1 MSFTHLNRALWAFII
16 VITLAIT
23 VNGATHTRINGIH
36 DLESDLV
43 YDDNLLLT
51 ISNITAKSITFTT
64 SFRISGI
71 FTITEGF
78 TATDCSIHLESD
90 VTVIGN
96 VTFDTVRIFF
106 NNHSLYVTEELIFR
120 DTESVD
126 ASVITSS
133 KLTMVNVHHRGMGEF
148 YTDNLNI
155 NSNISI
161 GSFGF
166 IKAIN
171 GSISSV
177 SNGHIMLERL
187 EFISY
192 KASIYPLG
200 NTELNFTLTQLKKDD
215 SFCNLAE
222 TISQVVKSF
231 HVFHDMDCNIVW
243 KGGNLTLHE
252 NVTIQNL
259 VLSHYGILIAHDGVS
274 IGVITAL
281 NMHIYIEGS
290 VYVQQ
295 ILSGYFYILHNT
307 ASVHVKNLITDSFG
321 FSIDELI
328 VDQLIHSKSSIEYNV
343 YSLIINNLVL
353 QLSSTQEIIANR
365 LKLGNVTQVDKCN
378 LNIEAILIEGD
389 EVNLYVDI
397 LTLHAQRVIISELYF
412 ETELKI
418 REGSVNIGII
428 INGPNAFLDLY
439 SHIQL
444 DKLKTIKDKL
454 EIDFKYPGYYQI
466 NEMQLDAE
474 VKLRFRAES
483 IIYIKQLS
491 IKDEP
496 ILVEIISDNPV
507 LLLGADVSSS
517 NFSELSS
524 IRDVFRYENVIGSCF
539 ENLEG
544 SIFAFPFSI
553 CDQFTPNLN
562 IIVSYDAT
570 VYLHSQN
577 EAYYVYGSGN
587 LFLSN
592 DSSNTESFDNVDYT
606 YPQFLLQGTFSGNIY
621 VTCASINFFSTLTVF
636 NLYSLNGI
644 QEANINLLYKSEA
657 PKISIDVTSL
667 DLIHFRTLSDVS
679 GGYPEISVNDENLI
693 VELGVYS
700 SYVSNYNIK
709 SGLTYK
715 IFVYSSSDIDSAE
728 STIIFDGGMRSS
740 TLVGFSHSNEN
751 IIKICGYIHLK
762 VISDIHHV
770 KFQFLNP
777 YLLNFI
783 GSSSSVNDFE
793 NAGRIARIFID
804 RDSVVRIS
812 AATVCRFWVSGT
824 LEILYYMNRGVV
836 HILPHGKLIFSGE
849 GSSFKGGVLTPHPY
863 SSIYLTN
870 TQMDGVKSHAMSTFY
885 YINGLCAFDKSN
897 CGHLNI
903 LNIVI
908 KFGSSCHMRFIQYL
922 NSDLGSMLFNW
933 MTNPLYLQIVD
944 QSDLIEF
951 TLPISF
957 KYFGHL
963 YTNIQWDKFKIMGD
977 SEILLKKTSAVA
989 LDVCFMA
996 IATVF
1001 DSSFDVVSYN
1011 GCTREGVPRIIP
1023 KDESQIIFTPFSS
1036 LTTSYIIFSDGI
1048 RVLSSQNSNIQRVFT
1063 NRAVLVQEAGEIL
1076 DEWFENGLYELLPA
1090 ETSIDIPNYFNGT
1103 VYHDASHK
1111 LEVHVGHNVT
1121 LRLDGKTN
1129 QPVEIHVSGG
1139 TLHLALTVHKVL
1151 KFVGSPDELILSGNA
1166 TLTTSLLAMDPVLSC
1181 LVPSYFFVSASSDIT
1196 VICEYGSVSVIATG
1210 DISITATLSLR
1221 HASFEGELADVT
1233 IQEAVEG
1240 AIGHVK
1246 SINLLTGGIVL
1257 SHPTTYITRNVHTG
1271 EVAIDCAID
1280 HCSVVF
1286 PEESIF
1292 DGFVLA
1298 SPEPTGVSIHVMD
1311 SKMYSTTVDCIVN
1324 ATGET
1329 MLNGNFGSK
1338 IFAYK
1343 SIHLNSTTVKSLF
1356 LMPGSRATGV
1366 ITATNVVMLPASRW
1380 NSING
1385 NVLYL
1390 VNSPSALWSCGTC
1403 DVVYG
1408 NRYQLPF
1415 KFKAMSDLDVSFSMN
1430 DVMEENPV
1438 AIPPHV
1444 NAITVGEEFSDDK
1457 MTKDRVSFEDAPVY
1471 TSTPTIHTG
1480 DTFTHVFYRNF
1491 ELKETITETNTHV
1504 FAYDVIVNSLII
1516 RNTSSVRLAY
1526 RVDGDLVLDNSFA
1539 FLDADVTITGSIT
1552 CNDCKIYM
1560 NAHTLRVESGV
1571 VLSVYTDES
1580 PEKGCG
1586 MVNGTLVTSS
1596 LVLNSD
1602 TSTRIVRA
1610 SIETD
1615 SFIHMGDAIVE
1626 TGAFIKTDSLSINGG
1641 WTSGAIVVNREFTI
1655 DDSIITQKELAA
1667 NSTLSFESKAFT
1679 SGDFEHICELFTRV
1693 RIMGDI
1699 RITANFNCL
1708 RVVLRDAPN
1717 VDIIVKHARVY
1728 GRAGSI
1734 RVEEDGYL
1742 ILPDLETH
1750 FTKLSIAGQF
1760 DLVSFTPHLTML
1772 SIGTLSVETDCMT
1785 MFVHALSVDTLQ
1797 IHNITV
1803 ELRTLNLNVVNI
1815 ESSSGK
1821 LISLAPMRTLRTV
1834 TDSSL
1839 EIEVPTQTTDLTITN
1854 STVEFTDITHFTGS
1868 TAFVDSTVGLR
1879 SVSDIDDAL
1888 RIDNS
1893 RVLVGNAETYI
1904 TCVFSTESTI
1914 IFDKCQEDGILI
1926 TGFALL
1932 EINGVIEYSNNQDF
1946 SISVIKSLYYYSV
1959 IVIRPSEVLKTT
1971 KIIISCSNS
1980 VLLVNPLINTY
1991 LHDTEP
1997 DKILDG
2003 SGAAMNMFREDKS
2016 IKYGVI
2022 VDDSNAVLDE
2032 YTSTTY
2038 FFLSGTVCTLSA
2050 TRHVHVVSAGHLK
2063 LGIITVIGVFSG
2075 TFEPND
2081 LSIYFFSYSSH
2092 IALFAGFKMS
2102 FGVNVDSTLN
2112 LRASSAILIMRI
2124 PTAVFSKFN
2133 LVSTNGLTV
2142 DVAVFD
2148 MDNNN
2153 LQPEFSYETSRV
2165 YHLRTLVMVESV
2177 SGLKFNLDS
2186 YMFYP
2191 NAQSTTK
2198 APNAYIIENLDNSIA
2213 DYTNSLV
2220 SAKSLKD
2227 SMKDCIVLCP
2237 DDCFMKVT
2245 SQGIDA
2251 SIFIMSYLSVSP
2263 FMKSLTDFRWNFFL
2277 EPKSTIKM
2285 QYTYDIWADHRGEM
2299 KVFEDAYFMFSEN
2312 SCSLTPD
2319 LFDHSFMHDFT
2330 VYKYRLMSSSAICN
2344 LSPIKHSHTWEAANT
2359 LAKDTL
2365 VWVILSENALHI
2377 FFKHDLWDVMTVY
2390 DKGSV
2395 YDLYSITYETC
2406 RCQTSTKSFKFK
2418 ADSYINTIHG
2428 EFSPRIGHTA
2438 AILWVHQLDVK
2449 LANTGLPIIG
2459 LRTPITLNLR
2469 FTTVD
2474 CAKIADVVLFT
2485 ELATFAFETD
2495 PTFHII
2501 AKAGAH
2507 ITFDTLPSTIIAM
2520 ENSIIKAND
2529 VDSNDFRFFGR
2540 RALLDLSSL
2549 DQVSLTIVNAAF
2561 VDVLFKIRSL
2571 TMMFDNTISD
2581 SVVMQFDGESLIVN
2595 GNIDLGLALTD
2606 SITSIDFDNVRSV
2619 IFGTTPISITYT
2631 PIYFDNTIFTR
2642 RSDAFCFDNLIFK
2655 HAAPKPSYIENAR
2668 LVNAAENPVIGSF
2681 DSCTL
2686 SGDFEGV
2693 FSGDTVS
2700 LQGEVR
2706 GLFPY
2711 GTVNTAESGAVT
2723 GAVTNAGLYGSNYN
2737 VSLSDGWQS
2746 QAEGTF
2752 VVSNS
2757 TAQNLSGDIIIV
2769 SDHEAN
2775 TFSLKGNIHT
2785 NSSIRVRGGDVS
2797 ISTFGGEFVDI
2808 EYDGSDKC
2816 TVDGGF
2822 THNIAGCSLG
2832 EHPTYTD
2839 LSSDIR
2845 SMTGSGGL
2853 LFVEKTADITDFAL
2867 SNVDLITFNPLQH
2880 RRAQLTNSPVP
2891 TTFGLVYEHTFGMYW
2906 SAMNQ
2911 YSYQH
2916 FQPELMNSVHCTPT
2930 VLDRGTDTRI
2940 NCTYDSEVT
2949 NMLEFYDFVL
2959 ESVCSRKT
2967 LGCQVDTNQISVLC
2981 DVDTRDF
2988 TLKSTLLTVSKE
3000 NGAEDIVSS
3009 FSSKPLS
3016 FSTAP
3021 VVVRGG
3027 DSFDLVADFFKRSTF
3042 GCDLYTATVDGVSV
3056 SLFSLTETTAGL
3068 RFSSF
3073 YGYNHTIEFKNKG
3086 ESQGVFEFVSRT
3098 PPTITGAEVTG
3109 IALVIR
3115 GTDLLSPVTFD
3126 SASFVLRINGVEVVV
3141 SSWQD
3146 TDITTTLPVDSCAH
3160 DEISL
3165 EICYDAYCY
3174 ERSVVL
3180 PPPSLGITSIELTQ
3194 LPQTELIPI
3203 SAEYNGGCE
3212 VASATNSSTVAF
3224 ELILSRHNLKVTIS
3238 ECIGHAAIT
3247 VYGTVITVSPP
3258 APVITAFNPP
3268 LVATAGDVVFVYGDF
3283 LGSLAFPGATTLA
3296 SDKMQ
3301 LNKVVSPNEL
3311 MVSVMEGTGATIDYS
3326 VEVGSVYTSDY
3337 TIGYQPPF
3345 IHSRVSGV
3353 CFSSTAVRLTG
3364 NNFGPSGELA
3374 SAHIYAASGWKATVP
3389 VTVISHTSA
3398 TLNLPPPP
3406 LAMCRSS
3413 ATLLSETFSLTV
3425 NVDGQTS
3432 NPISVSYAFLPT
3444 IHPTEIPSTEL
3455 KETSTLTIDFEKL
3468 SLALQPKLKLT
3479 SLHSSIQVPCRDLHE
3494 ISVFECDVSLPTG
3507 MFNAAIMKQDGDWL
3521 SLNKEVLVFGV
3532 SPQKVMY
3539 ADETTLPPIQ
3549 LENAHLDTAVV
3560 LLDNVPFSAYVDG
3573 GFIVSTDKVAVTESS
3588 VLSIEYTVGQ
3598 RVTLPVSFV
3607 QLFVLSKTH
3616 FANRG
3621 LLTTVEWEGRNWDSC
3636 SVTLLRMGN
3645 TTTLCAV
3652 SELGTII
3659 SCDVAIDSEDILADL
3674 VCDDITQAAG
3684 TVSGF
3689 SLDYQQ
3695 EYIVL
3700 DNTFK
3705 VLLCGENLP
3714 FDALVFT
3721 NDLGDVCPFTSQN
3734 NSCIVVSG
3742 SGSTVSAEPIGKTLE
3757 FTRVDAKPISVQ
3769 RVPYDAVHTSVV
3781 RFAEPLPMD
3790 ILSFSMPNATV
3801 AKLDSQSVQITSR
3814 LKQNTTLTV
3823 SSFASSIEIE
3833 VFVVVK
3839 PILLSVSPQRM
3850 FLTQKGFTL
3859 EGTDLDVFDGLSV
3872 ITSDATVECR
3882 VTFEMEAQCNFVTA
3896 GVYMIQLSTTAGQ
3909 YYTHPVLLTITMPQS
3924 ELCYNSSLPT
3934 SVEVFSDILSM
3945 PYIRYLPFTADD
3957 PRINS
3962 RKRCDGLYA
3971 TTPHTVSV
3979 AEPVYVENTLFFMN
3993 DVCTPSVSL
4002 TFDDEYTFVYS
4013 GDEVVCEDY
4022 VSGLRYQ
4029 TVCVVFLNHRYAAES
4044 VTVEFNNE
4052 CNSLV
4057 ELELHGHLYSQPTE
4071 IVPLISGGVS
4081 IDRESALLRCV
4092 FLNIRRHVITVPF
4105 VFVDGIR
4112 RNVVSDLV
4120 WIPIPKAHG
4129 THQLIFSADGVSETG
4144 YLEVLVDEFFLPN
4157 ATTIV
4162 DIDCADAY
4170 GGITGPAQV
4179 SCNAH
4184 SGCVY
4189 NDTTKTL
4196 TVADPT
4202 QDVGV
4207 TVALGPYNAT
4217 HTISF
4222 EPTVYSFNTRVVQAA
4237 VGFDLI
4243 LELNFTDYSGAA
4255 VRDTIELTALV
4266 GGISLYNTT
4275 FTYSENGA
4283 YTFPP
4288 LLVEPNDFIEVRFVS
4303 NTSLISNVFTIGNC
4317 NVGHTLSL
4325 ISDECVVCGPGTYKN
4340 EIGNEPCAECP
4351 LSKTSV
4357 EGSSDINACFCSEGT
4372 RIEEGLCVPCDET
4385 VRCSSGV
4392 IQYASPD
4399 HYLEGSFMKAVICPT
4414 VNCNGD
4420 RCRNSTGYL
4429 CSVCDDGHVGYAF
4442 MCAKTNYS
4450 NFFISLI
4457 SIAAISTIAAA
4468 LKRAEGAGLIML
4480 VCYVLPFLGARFDVL
4495 NLLTLRVSGPLLWV
4509 CVTLHLAALILWFA
4523 QKRGKS
4529 QSFVQ
4534 QLCYAFLVQLNVFF
4548 CATTPSLASAE
4559 LSMSAQAPSY
4569 LFLLLPV
4576 LFLCATYIKKPKT
4589 LVFTFVFNFSVYF
4602 IALAVGQHYI
4612 LLTTVLLCTSI
4623 LLFVSRPHI

>member
-1 MSFTHLNRALWAFII
+1 MVFENYKSA
-16 VITLAIT
+16 
-23 VNGATHTRINGIH
+23 GATAVGLFKA
-36 DLESDLV
+36 DSW
-43 YDDNLLLT
+43 
-51 ISNITAKSITFTT
+51 
-64 SFRISGI
+64 
-71 FTITEGF
+71 FTIIYDVPSQSH
-78 TATDCSIHLESD
+78 TA
-90 VTVIGN
+90 
-96 VTFDTVRIFF
+96 
-106 NNHSLYVTEELIFR
+106 
-120 DTESVD
+120 
-126 ASVITSS
+126 A
-133 KLTMVNVHHRGMGEF
+133 
-148 YTDNLNI
+148 
-155 NSNISI
+155 
-161 GSFGF
+161 
-166 IKAIN
+166 
-171 GSISSV
+171 
-177 SNGHIMLERL
+177 
-187 EFISY
+187 
-192 KASIYPLG
+192 
-200 NTELNFTLTQLKKDD
+200 
-215 SFCNLAE
+215 
-222 TISQVVKSF
+222 
-231 HVFHDMDCNIVW
+231 IVW
-243 KGGNLTLHE
+243 AYE
-252 NVTIQNL
+252 I
-259 VLSHYGILIAHDGVS
+259 DG
-274 IGVITAL
+274 
-281 NMHIYIEGS
+281 E
-290 VYVQQ
+290 
-295 ILSGYFYILHNT
+295 LSG
-307 ASVHVKNLITDSFG
+307 VG
-321 FSIDELI
+321 
-328 VDQLIHSKSSIEYNV
+328 
-343 YSLIINNLVL
+343 
-353 QLSSTQEIIANR
+353 LSC
-365 LKLGNVTQVDKCN
+365 LG
-378 LNIEAILIEGD
+378 
-389 EVNLYVDI
+389 
-397 LTLHAQRVIISELYF
+397 
-412 ETELKI
+412 
-418 REGSVNIGII
+418 
-428 INGPNAFLDLY
+428 
-439 SHIQL
+439 
-444 DKLKTIKDKL
+444 
-454 EIDFKYPGYYQI
+454 
-466 NEMQLDAE
+466 
-474 VKLRFRAES
+474 LR
-483 IIYIKQLS
+483 
-491 IKDEP
+491 
-496 ILVEIISDNPV
+496 
-507 LLLGADVSSS
+507 
-517 NFSELSS
+517 
-524 IRDVFRYENVIGSCF
+524 
-539 ENLEG
+539 
-544 SIFAFPFSI
+544 
-553 CDQFTPNLN
+553 
-562 IIVSYDAT
+562 
-570 VYLHSQN
+570 
-577 EAYYVYGSGN
+577 
-587 LFLSN
+587 
-592 DSSNTESFDNVDYT
+592 
-606 YPQFLLQGTFSGNIY
+606 
-621 VTCASINFFSTLTVF
+621 
-636 NLYSLNGI
+636 
-644 QEANINLLYKSEA
+644 
-657 PKISIDVTSL
+657 
-667 DLIHFRTLSDVS
+667 
-679 GGYPEISVNDENLI
+679 
-693 VELGVYS
+693 
-700 SYVSNYNIK
+700 
-709 SGLTYK
+709 
-715 IFVYSSSDIDSAE
+715 
-728 STIIFDGGMRSS
+728 IFDG
-740 TLVGFSHSNEN
+740 TL
-751 IIKICGYIHLK
+751 
-762 VISDIHHV
+762 
-770 KFQFLNP
+770 
-777 YLLNFI
+777 
-783 GSSSSVNDFE
+783 
-793 NAGRIARIFID
+793 A
-804 RDSVVRIS
+804 
-812 AATVCRFWVSGT
+812 
-824 LEILYYMNRGVV
+824 
-836 HILPHGKLIFSGE
+836 
-849 GSSFKGGVLTPHPY
+849 
-863 SSIYLTN
+863 
-870 TQMDGVKSHAMSTFY
+870 
-885 YINGLCAFDKSN
+885 
-897 CGHLNI
+897 
-903 LNIVI
+903 
-908 KFGSSCHMRFIQYL
+908 
-922 NSDLGSMLFNW
+922 
-933 MTNPLYLQIVD
+933 
-944 QSDLIEF
+944 
-951 TLPISF
+951 
-957 KYFGHL
+957 
-963 YTNIQWDKFKIMGD
+963 
-977 SEILLKKTSAVA
+977 
-989 LDVCFMA
+989 
-996 IATVF
+996 
-1001 DSSFDVVSYN
+1001 
-1011 GCTREGVPRIIP
+1011 
-1023 KDESQIIFTPFSS
+1023 
-1036 LTTSYIIFSDGI
+1036 
-1048 RVLSSQNSNIQRVFT
+1048 
-1063 NRAVLVQEAGEIL
+1063 
-1076 DEWFENGLYELLPA
+1076 
-1090 ETSIDIPNYFNGT
+1090 
-1103 VYHDASHK
+1103 
-1111 LEVHVGHNVT
+1111 
-1121 LRLDGKTN
+1121 
-1129 QPVEIHVSGG
+1129 
-1139 TLHLALTVHKVL
+1139 
-1151 KFVGSPDELILSGNA
+1151 
-1166 TLTTSLLAMDPVLSC
+1166 
-1181 LVPSYFFVSASSDIT
+1181 
-1196 VICEYGSVSVIATG
+1196 
-1210 DISITATLSLR
+1210 
-1221 HASFEGELADVT
+1221 
-1233 IQEAVEG
+1233 
-1240 AIGHVK
+1240 
-1246 SINLLTGGIVL
+1246 
-1257 SHPTTYITRNVHTG
+1257 
-1271 EVAIDCAID
+1271 
-1280 HCSVVF
+1280 
-1286 PEESIF
+1286 
-1292 DGFVLA
+1292 
-1298 SPEPTGVSIHVMD
+1298 
-1311 SKMYSTTVDCIVN
+1311 
-1324 ATGET
+1324 
-1329 MLNGNFGSK
+1329 
-1338 IFAYK
+1338 
-1343 SIHLNSTTVKSLF
+1343 
-1356 LMPGSRATGV
+1356 
-1366 ITATNVVMLPASRW
+1366 
-1380 NSING
+1380 
-1385 NVLYL
+1385 
-1390 VNSPSALWSCGTC
+1390 
-1403 DVVYG
+1403 
-1408 NRYQLPF
+1408 
-1415 KFKAMSDLDVSFSMN
+1415 
-1430 DVMEENPV
+1430 
-1438 AIPPHV
+1438 
-1444 NAITVGEEFSDDK
+1444 
-1457 MTKDRVSFEDAPVY
+1457 
-1471 TSTPTIHTG
+1471 
-1480 DTFTHVFYRNF
+1480 
-1491 ELKETITETNTHV
+1491 
-1504 FAYDVIVNSLII
+1504 
-1516 RNTSSVRLAY
+1516 
-1526 RVDGDLVLDNSFA
+1526 
-1539 FLDADVTITGSIT
+1539 
-1552 CNDCKIYM
+1552 
-1560 NAHTLRVESGV
+1560 
-1571 VLSVYTDES
+1571 
-1580 PEKGCG
+1580 
-1586 MVNGTLVTSS
+1586 
-1596 LVLNSD
+1596 
-1602 TSTRIVRA
+1602 
-1610 SIETD
+1610 
-1615 SFIHMGDAIVE
+1615 
-1626 TGAFIKTDSLSINGG
+1626 
-1641 WTSGAIVVNREFTI
+1641 
-1655 DDSIITQKELAA
+1655 
-1667 NSTLSFESKAFT
+1667 
-1679 SGDFEHICELFTRV
+1679 
-1693 RIMGDI
+1693 
-1699 RITANFNCL
+1699 
-1708 RVVLRDAPN
+1708 
-1717 VDIIVKHARVY
+1717 
-1728 GRAGSI
+1728 
-1734 RVEEDGYL
+1734 
-1742 ILPDLETH
+1742 
-1750 FTKLSIAGQF
+1750 
-1760 DLVSFTPHLTML
+1760 
-1772 SIGTLSVETDCMT
+1772 
-1785 MFVHALSVDTLQ
+1785 
-1797 IHNITV
+1797 
-1803 ELRTLNLNVVNI
+1803 
-1815 ESSSGK
+1815 
-1821 LISLAPMRTLRTV
+1821 
-1834 TDSSL
+1834 
-1839 EIEVPTQTTDLTITN
+1839 DLTITKLN
-1854 STVEFTDITHFTGS
+1854 NTILFVEDSAVHLPSDPNAMVLKNGARVTASSFSKEFTLMDGSQITVSSIDTVLVAYARSAMIYIS
-1868 TAFVDSTVGLR
+1868 TTEPLTIGVTTMNFFDLGFG
-1879 SVSDIDDAL
+1879 VSDLTLDL
-1888 RIDNS
+1888 
-1893 RVLVGNAETYI
+1893 T
-1904 TCVFSTESTI
+1904 TFT
-1914 IFDKCQEDGILI
+1914 DK
-1926 TGFALL
+1926 
-1932 EINGVIEYSNNQDF
+1932 
-1946 SISVIKSLYYYSV
+1946 
-1959 IVIRPSEVLKTT
+1959 
-1971 KIIISCSNS
+1971 
-1980 VLLVNPLINTY
+1980 
-1991 LHDTEP
+1991 
-1997 DKILDG
+1997 
-2003 SGAAMNMFREDKS
+2003 
-2016 IKYGVI
+2016 
-2022 VDDSNAVLDE
+2022 
-2032 YTSTTY
+2032 
-2038 FFLSGTVCTLSA
+2038 
-2050 TRHVHVVSAGHLK
+2050 
-2063 LGIITVIGVFSG
+2063 
-2075 TFEPND
+2075 ND
-2081 LSIYFFSYSSH
+2081 
-2092 IALFAGFKMS
+2092 
-2102 FGVNVDSTLN
+2102 
-2112 LRASSAILIMRI
+2112 R
-2124 PTAVFSKFN
+2124 
-2133 LVSTNGLTV
+2133 
-2142 DVAVFD
+2142 
-2148 MDNNN
+2148 
-2153 LQPEFSYETSRV
+2153 
-2165 YHLRTLVMVESV
+2165 
-2177 SGLKFNLDS
+2177 
-2186 YMFYP
+2186 
-2191 NAQSTTK
+2191 
-2198 APNAYIIENLDNSIA
+2198 
-2213 DYTNSLV
+2213 
-2220 SAKSLKD
+2220 
-2227 SMKDCIVLCP
+2227 
-2237 DDCFMKVT
+2237 
-2245 SQGIDA
+2245 
-2251 SIFIMSYLSVSP
+2251 
-2263 FMKSLTDFRWNFFL
+2263 
-2277 EPKSTIKM
+2277 
-2285 QYTYDIWADHRGEM
+2285 
-2299 KVFEDAYFMFSEN
+2299 
-2312 SCSLTPD
+2312 
-2319 LFDHSFMHDFT
+2319 
-2330 VYKYRLMSSSAICN
+2330 
-2344 LSPIKHSHTWEAANT
+2344 
-2359 LAKDTL
+2359 
-2365 VWVILSENALHI
+2365 
-2377 FFKHDLWDVMTVY
+2377 
-2390 DKGSV
+2390 
-2395 YDLYSITYETC
+2395 
-2406 RCQTSTKSFKFK
+2406 
-2418 ADSYINTIHG
+2418 
-2428 EFSPRIGHTA
+2428 
-2438 AILWVHQLDVK
+2438 VK
-2449 LANTGLPIIG
+2449 L
-2459 LRTPITLNLR
+2459 R
-2469 FTTVD
+2469 
-2474 CAKIADVVLFT
+2474 
-2485 ELATFAFETD
+2485 
-2495 PTFHII
+2495 
-2501 AKAGAH
+2501 
-2507 ITFDTLPSTIIAM
+2507 
-2520 ENSIIKAND
+2520 
-2529 VDSNDFRFFGR
+2529 
-2540 RALLDLSSL
+2540 
-2549 DQVSLTIVNAAF
+2549 
-2561 VDVLFKIRSL
+2561 
-2571 TMMFDNTISD
+2571 
-2581 SVVMQFDGESLIVN
+2581 FDGESLTL
-2595 GNIDLGLALTD
+2595 LGKLDVALALTD
-2606 SITSIDFDNVRSV
+2606 AVTSLAADNVRSV
-2619 IFGTTPISITYT
+2619 IFGTTPLNLTLAPDY
-2631 PIYFDNTIFTR
+2631 YDNTLFSRTL
-2642 RSDAFCFDNLIFK
+2642 DAFRLDNLIFK
-2655 HAAPKPSYIENAR
+2655 HIAPNPSYLENAR
-2668 LVNAAENPVIGSF
+2668 LVNAAENPVIGNF

-2686 SGDFEGV
+2686 SGEFKGV

-2737 VSLSDGWQS
+2737 VSLSNGWQS
-2746 QAEGTF
+2746 QAKGTF

-2769 SDHEAN
+2769 SEHEAN
-2775 TFSLKGNIHT
+2775 TLSLKGNIHT
-2785 NSSIRVRGGDVS
+2785 NSSIRVGGGDVS

-2822 THNIAGCSLG
+2822 THNIVGCSLG

-2839 LSSDIR
+2839 LSSDIKTI
-2845 SMTGSGGL
+2845 TGSGGL

-2916 FQPELMNSVHCTPT
+2916 FQPELMNSVLCTPT

-3042 GCDLYTATVDGVSV
+3042 GCDLYTATVDGVS
-3056 SLFSLTETTAGL
+3056 
-3068 RFSSF
+3068 
-3073 YGYNHTIEFKNKG
+3073 FKNKG

-3165 EICYDAYCY
+3165 DICYDAYCY

-3258 APVITAFNPP
+3258 APVIMAFNPP

-3374 SAHIYAASGWKATVP
+3374 SAHLYAASGWEATVP

-3413 ATLLSETFSLTV
+3413 ATLLTETFALTV

-3432 NPISVSYAFLPT
+3432 NPVSVSYAFLPT

-3455 KETSTLTIDFEKL
+3455 KDTSTLTIGFEQL
-3468 SLALQPKLKLT
+3468 PLALQPKLKLT
-3479 SLHSSIQVPCRDLHE
+3479 SLHFSIQVPCRDLHE

-3521 SLNKEVLVFGV
+3521 SLNREVLVFGV

-3549 LENAHLDTAVV
+3549 LENANLDAAVV

-3621 LLTTVEWEGRNWDSC
+3621 SLTTVEWEGRNWDSC

-3652 SELGTII
+3652 SESGTRI

-3700 DNTFK
+3700 DDTFK

-3833 VFVVVK
+3833 VCVVVK

-3896 GVYMIQLSTTAGQ
+3896 GVYRIQLSTTAGQ

-3971 TTPHTVSV
+3971 ATAHIVSV

-4057 ELELHGHLYSQPTE
+4057 ELELHGHLYDQPTE

-4144 YLEVLVDEFFLPN
+4144 YLEVLVGQTVSCSFKPQKDEFFLPN

-4170 GGITGPAQV
+4170 GGKTGPAQV

-4303 NTSLISNVFTIGNC
+4303 NTSLISNVFTIGNVTCSQKSSYTEGSCKC

-4623 LLFVSRPHI
+4623 LLFVSRPHV